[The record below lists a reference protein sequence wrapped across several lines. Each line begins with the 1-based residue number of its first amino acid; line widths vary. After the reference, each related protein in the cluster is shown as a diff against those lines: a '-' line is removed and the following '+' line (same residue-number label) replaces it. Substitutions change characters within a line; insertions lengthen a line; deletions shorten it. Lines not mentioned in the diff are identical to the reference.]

1 MHAAVID
8 SLEEYL
14 SGTLNAA
21 DRQRVEAH
29 LKQCEICRDEIA
41 GMEDMSLLL
50 GALRSGEAVEPDPGF
65 YARVMQRVEQDAP
78 ARRTAGGSLAN
89 LFAFDLAIGRRLA
102 FAALLTLA
110 ILGSFLVFRETGYAP
125 TPSPETIMA
134 QQDSPSFDSAPGHDA
149 MLLTL
154 TAYEH

>member
-1 MHAAVID
+1 MER
-8 SLEEYL
+8 LEEYL
-14 SGTLNAA
+14 SGSLTPL
-21 DRQRVEAH
+21 DRQRVDAH
-29 LKQCEICRDEIA
+29 LTQCEMCRQEVA
-41 GMEDMSLLL
+41 GMEDVSLLL
-50 GALRSGEAVEPDPGF
+50 GALRSPETLEPAPEF
-65 YARVMQRVEQDAP
+65 YARVMERVEERRP
-78 ARRTAGGSLAN
+78 ARQIASPSLAN
-89 LFAFDLAIGRRLA
+89 LFAFNLAIGRRLA

-110 ILGSFLVFRETGYAP
+110 ILGSFLVSRETGFAP